1 MISDIVAAVVLSLL
15 GLSVVLSVV
24 RVWKG
29 PTSGNSAV
37 AGDLIFFAFIGV
49 VAVLGVVFYI
59 DAVMDIILIAALLGF
74 LSVLSLARLMQ
85 GGKR

>member
-1 MISDIVAAVVLSLL
+1 MIPDVVAAVALGLV
-15 GLSVVLSVV
+15 GLSVAFAVV
-24 RVWKG
+24 RALRG
-29 PTSGNSAV
+29 PTAGDAAV
-37 AGDLIFFAFIGV
+37 AGDLIFFAFIGA
-49 VAVLGVVFYI
+49 VAVLGVALAI

>member
-1 MISDIVAAVVLSLL
+1 MIPDFVTALVL
-15 GLSVVLSVV
+15 GLLALSAVFSVV
-24 RVWKG
+24 RAWRG
-29 PTSGNSAV
+29 PTSGDSAV
-37 AGDLIFFAFIGV
+37 AGDLIFFGFIGA
-49 VAVLGVVFYI
+49 VAVLGVVFSV

>member
-1 MISDIVAAVVLSLL
+1 MIPDSVAVVVLGLL
-15 GLSVVLSVV
+15 MLSVVFAVV
-24 RVWKG
+24 RAWKG
-29 PTSGNSAV
+29 PTAGNSAV
-37 AGDLIFFAFIGV
+37 AGDLIFFAFVGA
-49 VAVLGVVFYI
+49 VAVLGVVFSI